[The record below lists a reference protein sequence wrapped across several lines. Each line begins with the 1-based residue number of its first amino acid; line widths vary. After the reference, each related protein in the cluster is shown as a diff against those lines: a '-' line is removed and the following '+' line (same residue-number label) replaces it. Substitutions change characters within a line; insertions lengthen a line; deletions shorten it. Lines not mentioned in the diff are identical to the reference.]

1 MPLRLALLFLA
12 CFFLPRG
19 SLFASGFVVVI
30 DSSFRPPPG
39 RPAWAPL
46 EVREHAVSTVI
57 DGQVATTTVDQEF
70 YNPGGRIAEATYFFP
85 VPRDAQIE
93 KFQLEING
101 KWTDPEL
108 LDATKAR
115 EIYEDIVRRAKDPAL
130 LEYAGLRLFKAR
142 LFPIE
147 AQSTRR
153 IRLSYREVLPLDF
166 GALTWRYP
174 FAEKGGTPKKASV
187 RVEIKAE
194 RAWASVFSP
203 SHPVTV
209 KPDADGRR
217 TLVEWESRDGK
228 QVGDF
233 ELICTP
239 RPGKADDVGL
249 TMFTYREPGA
259 GDDEDGWF
267 ALFAAPPP
275 ERAGSDAKPA
285 PKDVI
290 FVLDTSGSMAGPK
303 IAQARKA
310 LTFCVDRL
318 NDGDHFD
325 VIRFSSESEA
335 LFGKLT
341 ESTPDSRKRAQD
353 FIGRLRAAG
362 GTAIHDALRT
372 ALAARPDAKAG
383 RPFIVVFL
391 TDGLANIGP
400 SRNEDILALVKTGAG
415 APANARVFTFGIGND
430 VNTHL
435 LDLLAEQTRA
445 ASQYVLPEEDIEVK
459 VSNFFAKVTEPA
471 LTDLRVELRG
481 GGDGARLSQWHPSAL
496 PDLFAGDQLVLAG
509 RFRGRG
515 DAEVVLRGR
524 RGGADREFVAKVS
537 LDGGKEREFI
547 PRLWAT
553 RRVAFLLDEIRL
565 RGETAEVRDE
575 VTRLAR
581 KYGLVTPYTAYL
593 ILEDEARRDV
603 PATRRT
609 LGQFEK
615 DKDARGVFAESY
627 NGLKKEET
635 GAGAVRG
642 ALAQEATRNAALPG
656 AAMDSANSQIFGRAR
671 SAPAKP
677 GLAPPGTATIDRLER
692 QTAQAARFV
701 AGRAFFQNGA
711 QWVDAGIQAR
721 ARASAEPRRIAFNTP
736 AYFQLLRDHPEA
748 APWLALGPNVLL
760 TLGNADYEIY
770 E

>member
-1 MPLRLALLFLA
+1 
-12 CFFLPRG
+12 
-19 SLFASGFVVVI
+19 
-30 DSSFRPPPG
+30 
-39 RPAWAPL
+39 
-46 EVREHAVSTVI
+46 
-57 DGQVATTTVDQEF
+57 
-70 YNPGGRIAEATYFFP
+70 
-85 VPRDAQIE
+85 
-93 KFQLEING
+93 
-101 KWTDPEL
+101 
-108 LDATKAR
+108 
-115 EIYEDIVRRAKDPAL
+115 
-130 LEYAGLRLFKAR
+130 
-142 LFPIE
+142 
-147 AQSTRR
+147 
-153 IRLSYREVLPLDF
+153 
-166 GALTWRYP
+166 
-174 FAEKGGTPKKASV
+174 
-187 RVEIKAE
+187 
-194 RAWASVFSP
+194 
-203 SHPVTV
+203 
-209 KPDADGRR
+209 
-217 TLVEWESRDGK
+217 
-228 QVGDF
+228 
-233 ELICTP
+233 
-239 RPGKADDVGL
+239 
-249 TMFTYREPGA
+249 MFTYREPGA
-259 GDDEDGWF
+259 SDDEDGWF

-285 PKDVI
+285 PKDVV

-341 ESTPDSRKRAQD
+341 ESTPDSRKRAQE

-445 ASQYVLPEEDIEVK
+445 ASQYVLPEEGHRGEG
-459 VSNFFAKVTEPA
+459 
-471 LTDLRVELRG
+471 VELLRQGHRAGAHRPARG
-481 GGDGARLSQWHPSAL
+481 AARRRRRRASLAIPPVRAAGPLRGATSSCSPVAT
-496 PDLFAGDQLVLAG
+496 AG
-509 RFRGRG
+509 RGE
-515 DAEVVLRGR
+515 AEVILRGR

-547 PRLWAT
+547 ARLWAT

-603 PATRRT
+603 PASRRT

-677 GLAPPGTATIDRLER
+677 GLAPPATATIDRLER

-721 ARASAEPRRIAFNTP
+721 ARASAEPRRIAFNSDD
-736 AYFQLLRDHPEA
+736 YFKLLRDHPEA